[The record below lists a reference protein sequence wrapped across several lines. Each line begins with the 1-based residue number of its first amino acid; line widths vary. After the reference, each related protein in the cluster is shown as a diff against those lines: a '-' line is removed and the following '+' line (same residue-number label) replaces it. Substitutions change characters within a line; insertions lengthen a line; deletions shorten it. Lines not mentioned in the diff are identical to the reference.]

1 MVHEQIRVGL
11 GPGLHS
17 QLKVSAK
24 EWNVRQCVRAALLSV
39 GLREDPEPWLP
50 SLQCILLTPGNPC
63 PFQGEELCSRS
74 QCSTADQE
82 SFLLHVA
89 QLGGTEQPNKV
100 LRQ

>member
-1 MVHEQIRVGL
+1 MVQEQTRVGL
-11 GPGLHS
+11 GPRLHS

-24 EWNVRQCVRAALLSV
+24 EWNVRTVREGCSLLST

-82 SFLLHVA
+82 SFLLHA
-89 QLGGTEQPNKV
+89 TTGRDGTAK
-100 LRQ
+100 